1 MPLAVGSLEHQFDW
15 YQATVQASP
24 EALIAELV
32 ANLPEGIKRSS
43 GKGFNSFKVRN
54 DLHDDDGEL
63 FATVMHGGVNPHPNV
78 KSTSDHAPALAGVL
92 RNRWPEH
99 RVSRLDVAVDGR
111 GEGLFE
117 ECVRLMSAVGRS
129 HRMKG
134 EKIIPDDLDD
144 GSTYYLGARTSP
156 LRVRC
161 YEKGKQLF
169 KETGDPVW
177 RHFFD
182 WTRIELQVRPEKAFK
197 STAAKLEPAEFWG
210 CAQWT
215 RDLAT
220 GVLDLKP
227 EAVTMKPTRI
237 ADHERAMR
245 ALTAQYGPTILRQVE
260 KLGSWEAFT
269 IDLQRRLGA
278 RLDNAA

>member
-1 MPLAVGSLEHQFDW
+1 MTQLVHQFDW
-15 YQATVQASP
+15 YQATVFATP
-24 EALIAELV
+24 EALISELV
-32 ANLPEGIKRSS
+32 SNLPADIIRRD
-43 GKGFNSFKVRN
+43 GKGFNSYKQRAEFGN
-54 DLHDDDGEL
+54 LDGEL
-63 FATVMHGGVNPHPNV
+63 FSTVQWGGVNPHPNV
-78 KSTSDHAPALAGVL
+78 MATGDHSPALAAVL
-92 RNRWPEH
+92 RARWPHH

-111 GEGLFE
+111 GDGLFDE
-117 ECVRLMSAVGRS
+117 IVAAMSAIGRT

-144 GSTYYLGARTSP
+144 GSTYYLGSRTSP

-177 RHFFD
+177 RNFFD
-182 WTRIELQVRPEKAFK
+182 WTRLELQVRPQKDFKAG
-197 STAAKLEPAEFWG
+197 AAALQPADFWG

-215 RDLAT
+215 RDLSSA
-220 GVLDLKP
+220 VLDLKP
-227 EAVTMKPTRI
+227 EAVTMRPTRI

-260 KLGSWEAFT
+260 KLGSWDAFSA
-269 IDLQRRLGA
+269 DLQRRLGA
-278 RLDNAA
+278 HLSQAA

>member
-1 MPLAVGSLEHQFDW
+1 MTALVHQFDW
-15 YQATVQASP
+15 YQATVFATP
-24 EALIAELV
+24 EALVAELL
-32 ANLPEGIKRSS
+32 AQLPQGVIRSDA
-43 GKGFNSFKVRN
+43 KGFNSFKHRA
-54 DLHDDDGEL
+54 DLHDVDGEL
-63 FATVMHGGVNPHPNV
+63 YATVMHGGVNPHPNV

-92 RNRWPEH
+92 RARWPLH

-111 GEGLFE
+111 GEGLFDE
-117 ECVRLMSAVGRS
+117 IVAAMSRIGRS

-177 RHFFD
+177 RNFFD
-182 WTRIELQVRPEKAFK
+182 WTRLELQVRPEKDFK
-197 STAAKLEPAEFWG
+197 TGAARMQPEDFWG

-215 RDLAT
+215 RDLA
-220 GVLDLKP
+220 GAVLELNP

-260 KLGSWEAFT
+260 KLGSWSAFT
-269 IDLQRRLGA
+269 DDLQKRLGA
-278 RLDNAA
+278 HLSAAA

>member
-1 MPLAVGSLEHQFDW
+1 MAELLHEFDW
-15 YQATVQASP
+15 YQATVHAMP
-24 EALIAELV
+24 EALIAGLMV
-32 ANLPEGIKRSS
+32 NLPDGIIRTDA
-43 GKGFNSFKVRN
+43 KGFNSYARRA
-54 DLHDDDGEL
+54 DLQDIHGEL
-63 FATVMHGGVNPHPNV
+63 YATVMHGGVNPHPNV

-92 RNRWPEH
+92 RHTWPDH

-111 GEGLFE
+111 GDGLFDE
-117 ECVRLMSAVGRS
+117 VVRLMSAVGRS

-144 GSTYYLGARTSP
+144 GSTYYLGSRTSA

-177 RHFFD
+177 RNFFD

-197 STAAKLEPAEFWG
+197 STASKLEPAEFWG

-215 RDLAT
+215 RDLAS
-220 GVLDLKP
+220 GVLAMQP

-260 KLGSWEAFT
+260 RLGSWEAFT
-269 IDLQRRLGA
+269 SDLQRRMGA
-278 RLDNAA
+278 YLDQAA

>member
-1 MPLAVGSLEHQFDW
+1 MAELLHQFDW
-15 YQATVQASP
+15 YQATVPAMP
-24 EALIAELV
+24 EALIAGLL
-32 ANLPEGIKRSS
+32 ANLPEGTMRAD
-43 GKGFNSFKVRN
+43 GKGFNSFARRA
-54 DLHDDDGEL
+54 DLSHYSGEVY
-63 FATVMHGGVNPHPNV
+63 ATVMHGGVNPHPNV

-92 RNRWPEH
+92 RSLWPAH

-111 GEGLFE
+111 GDGLFD
-117 ECVRLMSAVGRS
+117 ECVALMSAVGRA

-144 GSTYYLGARTSP
+144 GSTYYLGSRTSS

-177 RHFFD
+177 RNFFD
-182 WTRIELQVRPEKAFK
+182 WTRVELQVRPEKSFK
-197 STAAKLEPAEFWG
+197 SVAATLEPQAFWG

-215 RDLAT
+215 RDLAS
-220 GVLDLKP
+220 GILSLQP

-260 KLGSWEAFT
+260 RLGSWDAFSA
-269 IDLQRRLGA
+269 DLQRRLGA
-278 RLDNAA
+278 YLDQAA

>member
-1 MPLAVGSLEHQFDW
+1 MAELLHQFDW
-15 YQATVQASP
+15 YQATVHATP
-24 EALIAELV
+24 EALIAELM
-32 ANLPEGIKRSS
+32 ANLPTGVERVN
-43 GKGFNSFKVRN
+43 GKGFNSFASRA
-54 DLHDDDGEL
+54 DLHQEGEI

-78 KSTSDHAPALAGVL
+78 KSTSDHAPALAAVL
-92 RNRWPEH
+92 RHRWPDH

-111 GEGLFE
+111 GDGLFDE
-117 ECVRLMSAVGRS
+117 VVRLMSAVGRS

-144 GSTYYLGARTSP
+144 GSTYYLGSRSSP

-177 RHFFD
+177 RNFFD
-182 WTRIELQVRPEKAFK
+182 WTRIELQVRPEKGFK
-197 STAAKLEPAEFWG
+197 SLAATLEPADFWG

-215 RDLAT
+215 RDLAS

-245 ALTAQYGPTILRQVE
+245 ALTAQYGNTILRHVE
-260 KLGSWEAFT
+260 KLGSWDAFT
-269 IDLQRRLGA
+269 EDLQRRLGFY
-278 RLDNAA
+278 LDKAA